1 MSLKLGKFIVIDT
14 ETTGLHPNKH
24 GLIQLAAISLDQNLD
39 ILDTF
44 NVDVK
49 PPDTYE
55 IAPESLE
62 INHFTL
68 DRISKGKTYH
78 ETAKLFLQ
86 FLENNFE
93 TRPTAIGQF
102 YPFDFAVLENFC
114 TYCGYEEKIMQT
126 WLGNDFIDTKAL
138 ANAINLKAKIENK
151 PLPFVS
157 TSLSKPEGLRKILNL
172 DKNLL
177 VHDALGDILA
187 TREALIKLL
196 GYLG

>member
-24 GLIQLAAISLDQNLD
+24 GLIQLAAIALDSKLE

-49 PPDTYE
+49 PPDTVE
-55 IAPESLE
+55 IAEQALE
-62 INHFTL
+62 INHFTME
-68 DRISKGKTYH
+68 RINSGRSYLQ
-78 ETAKLFLQ
+78 TAELFLE

-93 TRPTAIGQF
+93 TRPTAVGQF

-114 TYCGYEEKIMQT
+114 TCVGYEEKIMQT

-138 ANAINLKAKIENK
+138 ANSLNLKAILEGR

-172 DKNLL
+172 NPDLL

-196 GYLG
+196 GYLK

>member
-24 GLIQLAAISLDQNLD
+24 GLIQLAAISLDEKLE

-44 NVDVK
+44 NVDVR
-49 PPDTYE
+49 PPDNVE
-55 IAPESLE
+55 ISDQALE

-68 DRISKGKTYH
+68 ERIRAGKSYL
-78 ETAKLFLQ
+78 ETAELFLQ
-86 FLENNFE
+86 FFEKNFE

-114 TYCGYEEKIMQT
+114 TAAGYEEKIMQT
-126 WLGNDFIDTKAL
+126 WLGNDFIDTKSL
-138 ANAINLKAKIENK
+138 ANSLNLKAMLEGK

-172 DKNLL
+172 SSNLL

-196 GYLG
+196 GYLK